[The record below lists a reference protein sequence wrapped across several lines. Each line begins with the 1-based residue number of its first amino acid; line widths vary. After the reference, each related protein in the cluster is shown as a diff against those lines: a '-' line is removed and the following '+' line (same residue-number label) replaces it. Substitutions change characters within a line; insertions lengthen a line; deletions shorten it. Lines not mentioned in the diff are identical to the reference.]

1 MGPLSTSRRRGPDVL
16 VALVPLITALL
27 AGATVPAA
35 LAGLGLAGWAAI
47 AEAALTSLP
56 AELEAVSKL
65 HPLLAKVAA
74 AAKEGT
80 PVPQVAQMAHN
91 WTQENYEASLRLQP
105 GMGGGVAPG
114 DY

>member
-1 MGPLSTSRRRGPDVL
+1 ML
-16 VALVPLITALL
+16 VALVPLIIALL
-27 AGATVPAA
+27 AGTPIAAA

-80 PVPQVAQMAHN
+80 PTPRVAEMAHN
-91 WTQENYEASLRLQP
+91 WAQENYEASLRLQP
-105 GMGGGVAPG
+105 GMGGGAEQG
-114 DY
+114 NY